1 MNKILKIVTVI
12 IIAYS
17 YCSLGQSNKIYGEI
31 LTNFNYTSFDYTNN
45 NVTSFDYTNNNVT
58 SFDYTNNNVTSS
70 DYTNNVTSFTKIHLG
85 YQEGNLCSENAQCNN
100 QISEFICDKPVCIF
114 SFKQIPF
121 ILALPF

>member
-1 MNKILKIVTVI
+1 MNKILKIVTFI

-17 YCSLGQSNKIYGEI
+17 YCSSGQSNKIYGEI

-45 NVTSFDYTNNNVT
+45 NDTN
-58 SFDYTNNNVTSS
+58 
-70 DYTNNVTSFTKIHLG
+70 FTKIHLG
-85 YQEGNLCSENAQCNN
+85 YHEGNLCSENAQCNN

>member
-17 YCSLGQSNKIYGEI
+17 YCSSGQSNKIYGEI
-31 LTNFNYTSFDYTNN
+31 LTNFNY
-45 NVTSFDYTNNNVT
+45 TSFDYTNNNVT